1 MNQASA
7 DQTFMARAILL
18 AKKGQFTTHPNP
30 RVGCVIVKDNKII
43 GEGFHQR
50 AGYAHAEINAIN
62 AATESLENATA
73 YVTLEPCSHTG
84 KTPPCADALVES
96 GISRVVIAMQDPN
109 PQVAGQGIKKLKDAG
124 IVVDMGILETEA
136 SGLNPGFIKRMEKGL
151 PWVRIKL
158 AMSLDGRTAM
168 ASGESQWIT
177 GEAARAD
184 VQRLRA
190 SADAVMTGSG
200 TAIADDPSLNVRL
213 IEDELGIEGHVH
225 QPLRVVLDSRLRMP
239 LEAKMLTLDGE
250 TLIYTCADK
259 LQRTKQLESAGAR
272 IEILASGSEQLSL
285 ESVLKDLAKKH
296 INEVHV
302 EAGATLCGALLQQ
315 RFVDELVIYMAP
327 SILGSDARGLLEL
340 PGLGQMK
347 DKINLK
353 IQDIRAVG
361 DDWRIRAFPIY

>member
-1 MNQASA
+1 
-7 DQTFMARAILL
+7 
-18 AKKGQFTTHPNP
+18 
-30 RVGCVIVKDNKII
+30 
-43 GEGFHQR
+43 
-50 AGYAHAEINAIN
+50 
-62 AATESLENATA
+62 
-73 YVTLEPCSHTG
+73 
-84 KTPPCADALVES
+84 
-96 GISRVVIAMQDPN
+96 MQDPN
-109 PQVAGQGIKKLKDAG
+109 PQVAGQGINKLGDAG
-124 IVVDMGILETEA
+124 IDLEIGILETESRA
-136 SGLNPGFIKRMEKGL
+136 LNPGFIKRMEQGL
-151 PWVRIKL
+151 PWVRVKL

-200 TAIADDPSLNVRL
+200 TAIADDPALNVRL
-213 IEDELGIEGHVH
+213 TEDELGIEGHVH

-259 LQRTKQLESAGAR
+259 LQSTKQLETAGAR
-272 IEILASGSEQLSL
+272 IEILESETDRLSL
-285 ESVLKDLAKKH
+285 EAVLKDLAKKH

-340 PGLGQMK
+340 PGLDQMK
-347 DKINLK
+347 DKIDLD

-361 DDWRIRAFPIY
+361 RDWRIRAIPL